1 MSKVKT
7 LPEATR
13 EVMGYFKPFIGRA
26 YANQGVWIS
35 ANGNSLLYERWNK
48 GGQHAFMTC
57 IREEK
62 KYGDN

>member
-1 MSKVKT
+1 MGKVKT

-26 YANQGVWIS
+26 YEGQGVWIS

-48 GGQHAFMTC
+48 GGQEAFMRTA
-57 IREEK
+57 IGGN
-62 KYGDN
+62 KYGNN